1 MSNFSYSNSNLSH
14 RRIGN
19 WLLLEKLGSG
29 FSGECQVLSTTLRF
43 MANLGYGHMFEVDLT
58 VRNTQGPSTEP
69 SMCIPNRNRSL
80 L

>member
-1 MSNFSYSNSNLSH
+1 MSNFSYSNSDLSR

-29 FSGECQVLSTTLRF
+29 FSGEWALFAT
-43 MANLGYGHMFEVDLT
+43 FEVHVGCGHTSGVELT
-58 VRNTQGPSTEP
+58 VHDPQVPFIEP
-69 SMCIPNRNRSL
+69 LMCIPSRNRSL